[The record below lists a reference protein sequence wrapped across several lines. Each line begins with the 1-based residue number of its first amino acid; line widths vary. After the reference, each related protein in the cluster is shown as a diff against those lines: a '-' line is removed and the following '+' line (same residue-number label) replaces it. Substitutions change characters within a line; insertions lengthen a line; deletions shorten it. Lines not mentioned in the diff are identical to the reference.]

1 MVRGASNQMSSK
13 ENYSYASLRILS
25 IMVLILSS
33 VFVILLL
40 TSPSPVPVAGSESCD
55 TVCVNLSSEK
65 QVYNPGDR
73 IEFEIE
79 IESREYVERVNF
91 SASAF
96 FYDWKLRT
104 IHQHSDRGF
113 APGET
118 EIIEYPV
125 SLPFFAPPGKY
136 RLELE
141 TTDGAESSYAFYLVP
156 GLVHYAWGFSLLAAF
171 VLINLEFDLL
181 FRKSKKVYQNIK
193 KEIELEPIKERHE
206 EEERRRE
213 FASKHPSLAK
223 MPFIRH
229 VAGWIYKEGWP
240 YTYLLLL
247 LFVVAIGLR
256 VWNLDYLSP
265 VRDEYRHLLVAEKI
279 LRGQSL
285 DYTRALPVSYL
296 VAFLFKVFNST
307 SLFVGRLAPV
317 IIGSLTTIPIYFL
330 GRRLNKKVGIFAAFL
345 WVFSPFSIGIS
356 RYIREYS
363 LICLLIPII
372 VLYLL
377 YFLDN
382 MDKLKFDLR
391 SAVKVGVL
399 IALFQPFL
407 PYQEIIGGTYY
418 RPLLIVGV
426 TILLIYS
433 LSFIRARSVTTKRI
447 PLALILFGL
456 LLFLIYQINF
466 SILTQ
471 GFGFKENFLNLFFES
486 SLSYEQSASQWFLY
500 SGLPLV
506 VLLPLFALPLLFYY
520 KKKNFLV
527 YFFCFWVL
535 IISLTVF
542 LQLIDRNLYARYAY
556 YALPFYIL
564 VFASSIVV
572 LVKSANLFTGKKKLV
587 YSCLVLVFL
596 IFVFNPL
603 TAVTTLVGEEN
614 GGVDIKTGLRHDRTF
629 ELLEFL
635 DERNFSEIEFGE
647 DRVLLTRNSMVF
659 YYYYNLTEEECISL
673 DNDYTREDIFN
684 YTMEY
689 EEGWFISDNLRNKL
703 PEKNQTVGNK
713 TLVYAG
719 GVEGEYGFD
728 VYRW

>member
-1 MVRGASNQMSSK
+1 MSAK
-13 ENYSYASLRILS
+13 DNYLHTSLRILS
-25 IMVLILSS
+25 IIVLIFSMVYVL
-33 VFVILLL
+33 LLL
-40 TSPSPVPVAGSESCD
+40 TSPSPVPVAGSESCN
-55 TVCVNLSSEK
+55 TVCVNLSSEE

-73 IEFEIE
+73 IEFKIE
-79 IESREYVERVNF
+79 IDPKEYVERVNF

-104 IHQHSDRGF
+104 IHQHSARGF
-113 APGET
+113 APGEP

-141 TTDGAESSYAFYLVP
+141 TTNGAESSYAFYLVP

-171 VLINLEFDLL
+171 VLINLKFDLL
-181 FRKSKKVYQNIK
+181 FRKSKKAYQNIK
-193 KEIELEPIKERHE
+193 KEIELEPIKERQE
-206 EEERRRE
+206 EEERSKE
-213 FASKHPSLAK
+213 FGSKHPSLAK
-223 MPFIRH
+223 IPFIRH
-229 VAGWIYKEGWP
+229 VAGWIHKEGWP

-256 VWNLDYLSP
+256 IWNLDNLSP

-279 LRGQSL
+279 LRGHPL

-317 IIGSLTTIPIYFL
+317 ILGSLTTIPLYFL
-330 GRRLNKKVGIFAAFL
+330 GRRLNKKVGVFAAFL

-363 LICLLIPII
+363 LICFLIPIV

-382 MDKLKFDLR
+382 MDKLKFNLR
-391 SAVKVGVL
+391 SAVKIGVL
-399 IALFQPFL
+399 IALFLPFL

-418 RPLLIVGV
+418 RPLMIVGV
-426 TILLIYS
+426 TVLLVYS
-433 LSFIRARSVTTKRI
+433 ISFLRVSKITAKKI
-447 PLALILFGL
+447 PLTLILFGL
-456 LLFLIYQINF
+456 LFFLIYQINF
-466 SILTQ
+466 SMLSQ
-471 GFGFKENFLNLFFES
+471 GFGFEGNYINLFFES
-486 SLSYEQSASQWFLY
+486 SLSYEQSASQWFMY
-500 SGLPLV
+500 SGLPLI
-506 VLLPLFALPLLFYY
+506 VLLPLFALPLAFYY
-520 KKKNFLV
+520 KKKNFLA
-527 YFFCFWVL
+527 YFLCFWAI

-572 LVKSANLFTGKKKLV
+572 LVKSANIFEGKKKLV

-596 IFVFNPL
+596 FFVFNPL
-603 TAVTTLVGEEN
+603 TAVTTLVNEEN
-614 GGVDIKTGLRHDRTF
+614 GAIDVKTGLRHDKTF

-635 DERNFSEIEFGE
+635 DERNFSEVEFGE
-647 DRVLLTRNSMVF
+647 DRVLLTKNPMIL

-673 DNDYTREDIFN
+673 KDDYTREDIFD
-684 YTMEY
+684 YVAEY

-703 PEKNQTVGNK
+703 PERNQSVGNK
-713 TLVYAG
+713 TLVYAD